1 MDAETEPEGPPETR
15 GRTPASEL
23 GECVIQLVN
32 ALARGTAQIAA
43 DRELSHIDYS
53 VLRLF
58 LEVDEWTTTQ
68 LARVVPIA
76 PSSISR
82 TVTKLVYRGLMQRRR
97 LLSDRRVV
105 ILSLTDEGTAV
116 TRELHGRVQAYEA
129 RLCRGVGEQEIAVLM
144 SVTSTV
150 MSNYAAV
157 GESDLP

>member
-1 MDAETEPEGPPETR
+1 MDSETESRDSNESR
-15 GRTPASEL
+15 GQAPASAL

-43 DRELSHIDYS
+43 DRDLSHIDYS

-58 LEVDEWTTTQ
+58 LEVEEWNTIQ
-68 LARVVPIA
+68 LARVVPVA

-105 ILSLTDEGTAV
+105 MLSLTEEGMGV
-116 TRELHGRVQAYEA
+116 TRELYGRVQDYEA

-150 MSNYAAV
+150 MSNYADF